1 MTGLIAPTGPD
12 GIELQWRGR
21 IANGELNA
29 LHAEA
34 FGHEV
39 ENDGWGARLE
49 RFSVGWVV
57 ARDEVGL
64 VGFVNVA
71 GDGGIHAFLLDTCV
85 ATRARG
91 RGIGVRL
98 VRAAVDGARAA
109 GCAWLHVDYTED
121 LAPFYEE
128 ACGFRPTAAGLLPL

>member
-1 MTGLIAPTGPD
+1 MADRHGVRT
-12 GIELQWRGR
+12 EWRGR
-21 IANGELNA
+21 IADDELNA

-39 ENDGWGARLE
+39 EDADWVARLE

-57 ARDEVGL
+57 ARDESGL

-71 GDGGIHAFLLDTCV
+71 GDGDVHAFLLDTCV

-91 RGIGVRL
+91 RGIGAEL
-98 VRAAVDGARAA
+98 VRAAVYGARAA
-109 GCAWLHVDYTED
+109 GCEWLHVDFTED
-121 LAPFYEE
+121 LAPFYRD
-128 ACGFRPTAAGLLPL
+128 ACGFRPTAAGLLAL